1 MTLDRTE
8 ANGFGV
14 AFVGHAALAAALYFL
29 INPRPDAG
37 RAPPPPSI
45 EVSFVEETGIVS
57 SGETTE
63 AAAASFAP
71 EAGAPEEAAPA
82 EPEPAPVSEPVA
94 TPAPSPA
101 PTPSPAPA
109 QRRALPAPAP
119 AQQRAVA
126 QPKEN
131 RQTATGRGQANR
143 GAALGPDLLKGIGN
157 DPDSTSQRVQGAV
170 MSAEA
175 LAGIVEAIKRQVLPC
190 ARRNRSPGPGASDIR
205 VRINLRINRDG
216 TLAGTPRA
224 LSTSGVNS
232 ENARYEDR
240 VKELAINAFI
250 ACSPLRGLPDELY
263 RTPSGGWNNINLN
276 YSLP

>member
-1 MTLDRTE
+1 MTLDRSE
-8 ANGFGV
+8 AEGFGV
-14 AFVGHAALAAALYFL
+14 ALVGHVALVAALYFL
-29 INPRPDAG
+29 INPRPDAA

-57 SGETTE
+57 AGETRE
-63 AAAASFAP
+63 AAAAGFAP
-71 EAGAPEEAAPA
+71 ETGPPEEAAPA
-82 EPEPAPVSEPVA
+82 DAAPAPVPEPVA
-94 TPAPSPA
+94 RSTPAPSPA
-101 PTPSPAPA
+101 TPSPAA
-109 QRRALPAPAP
+109 RRAAPTPAP
-119 AQQRAVA
+119 AQQRSVP
-126 QPKEN
+126 QPKD
-131 RQTATGRGQANR
+131 RQAGAGRRQADR
-143 GAALGPDLLKGIGN
+143 GATLGPDLLRGIGN
-157 DPDSTSQRVQGAV
+157 DPASNSQRVQGAV
-170 MSAEA
+170 MSAQA

-190 ARRNRSPGPGASDIR
+190 ARRNRNPGPGASDIR

-224 LSTSGVNS
+224 LSTSGVTA